1 MTLLRALVLEILEM
15 GRFALDRP
23 ASVLLDDPD
32 LNRLFLASHAANAA
46 SARASARPS

>member
-32 LNRLFLASHAANAA
+32 LNRLLLGGHVANP
-46 SARASARPS
+46 ASARPAARPS